1 MPFATPASPD
11 NEAIRELRDEVK
23 KLNISTERSNR
34 TMILL
39 TVVLVILTFVLIW
52 QGVK

>member
-1 MPFATPASPD
+1 MPLAIPASPD

-23 KLNISTERSNR
+23 KLNESTKRANK

-39 TVVLVILTFVLIW
+39 TFAILILTGVMVW
-52 QGVK
+52 QGSK